1 MSLKFFRKERLK
13 SRKVIGS
20 LFKEKRSVGAFPI
33 RFFYTNTLEGFSL
46 QSAFSVSKKHFKKAV
61 DRNRLKRLMRECLRL
76 NKDRLISYLDE
87 KELKICG
94 MWVYVGNEA
103 IDYLQMNKA
112 VNKSIDKLITE
123 LSNPQN
129 D

>member
-1 MSLKFFRKERLK
+1 
-13 SRKVIGS
+13 
-20 LFKEKRSVGAFPI
+20 
-33 RFFYTNTLEGFSL
+33 
-46 QSAFSVSKKHFKKAV
+46 
-61 DRNRLKRLMRECLRL
+61 MRECLRL

-87 KELKICG
+87 KEIKICG
-94 MWVYVGNEA
+94 MWVYVGNET

-112 VNKSIDKLITE
+112 VNKSIDKLIAE

>member
-20 LFKEKRSVGAFPI
+20 LFKEKKSVGAFPI
-33 RFFYTNTLEGFSL
+33 RFFYTSTLEGFTL

-76 NKDRLISYLDE
+76 NKERLISFLNE
-87 KELKICG
+87 REIKICG

-103 IDYLQMNKA
+103 IDYPQMNKA
-112 VNKSIDKLITE
+112 VIKSIDKLIAE